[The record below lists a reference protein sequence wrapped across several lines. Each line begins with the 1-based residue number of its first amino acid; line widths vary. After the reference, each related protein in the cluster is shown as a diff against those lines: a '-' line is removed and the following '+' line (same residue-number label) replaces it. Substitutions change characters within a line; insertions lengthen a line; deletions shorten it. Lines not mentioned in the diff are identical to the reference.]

1 MKNPS
6 GGVRPTTGRVM
17 GALFSILTSSGHL
30 PGARFLDLFAGS
42 GAISLEAIRR
52 GASSVVAVESDR
64 RRADAISRALSGER
78 DRARV
83 VCADVRRSL
92 PRLGEFDVVFA
103 DPPYCEGWGVE
114 LPALISASSGLI
126 ASGGVFV
133 FERSSR
139 EEAAPLAT
147 PWDDRR
153 YGETVLSFCWH

>member
-17 GALFSILTSSGHL
+17 GALFNILTSSGHL
-30 PGARFLDLFAGS
+30 PGARFLDLFAGT
-42 GAISLEAIRR
+42 GAISKEALRR
-52 GASSVVAVESDR
+52 GAASVVAVESDR

-103 DPPYCEGWGVE
+103 DPPYHEGWGVE
-114 LPALISASSGLI
+114 LPTLIAAAGGLI
-126 ASGGVFV
+126 ADGGVFV

-139 EEAAPLAT
+139 EDAASLAR

-153 YGETVLSFCWH
+153 YGETILSFCWY